1 MAIAVLFIWM
11 GINAC
16 RTQKPT
22 AQIAKGFTQDSVKTD
37 SLKPTKLEKD
47 DQLERLFLEM
57 EKNKFHFNTLVCKA
71 SVDAKTPKLSTGFS
85 ANIRI
90 RKDSA
95 IWVSISPALGIE
107 VMRAVLTKDS
117 VKFVDRIN
125 KRYYIGD
132 YNFINRMLETEI
144 DYELIEAL
152 LTGNNFS
159 FYDYGKFRYGGFRD
173 SVHML
178 STERRRKLKKTLKA
192 ENQDSLKAILEDI
205 CLRDKTFKIECL
217 NLNDFKSNKKL
228 EANYSDFKLVLGQ
241 LVSHHLAV
249 KIKAEKDAL
258 ITVDYTKIEP
268 DKTVSFPFSVPDRY
282 EKIH

>member
-1 MAIAVLFIWM
+1 MLEIVSCKQGSQLTKITTSSR
-11 GINAC
+11 I
-16 RTQKPT
+16 
-22 AQIAKGFTQDSVKTD
+22 DSIKADTNKVVKAN
-37 SLKPTKLEKD
+37 KD
-47 DQLERLFLEM
+47 DQIEYLFLEM

-71 SVDAKTPKLSTGFS
+71 TVDAKTPKLSTGFS

-90 RKDSA
+90 KRDSA

-132 YNFINRMLETEI
+132 YRYINKLLETEI

-159 FYDYGKFRYGGFRD
+159 FYDYGKFRYGGLKD
-173 SVHML
+173 SVHFL
-178 STERRRKLKKTLKA
+178 STERRRRLQKSLKA
-192 ENQDSLKAILEDI
+192 ENQDSLKAISEFI

-217 NLNDFKSNKKL
+217 NLEDFKSKKKL
-228 EANYSDFKLVLGQ
+228 EADYADFRIILGE

-249 KIKAEKDAL
+249 KIKAEKDAT

-268 DKTVSFPFSVPDRY
+268 DKMVNFPFSVPDRY

>member
-1 MAIAVLFIWM
+1 
-11 GINAC
+11 
-16 RTQKPT
+16 
-22 AQIAKGFTQDSVKTD
+22 
-37 SLKPTKLEKD
+37 
-47 DQLERLFLEM
+47 M
-57 EKNKFHFNTLVCKA
+57 EKNKFNFNTLVCKA

-85 ANIRI
+85 ATIRI

-132 YNFINRMLETEI
+132 YNFINTMLETEI

-159 FYDYGKFRYGGFRD
+159 FYDYGKFRYGGYKD

-205 CLRDKTFKIECL
+205 CLKDKTFKIECMT
-217 NLNDFKSNKKL
+217 LNDFKSNKKL
-228 EANYSDFKLVLGQ
+228 EASYSDFRQILGQ

-249 KIKAEKDAL
+249 KIKAEKDAT

-268 DKTVSFPFSVPDRY
+268 DKMVSFPFSVPDRY